1 LNTRPESTR
10 PRFLISLALLL
21 GLFAI
26 VRMATLSAET
36 PTLVGDDFD
45 AAFAPSDD
53 PNAAD
58 SAKGSG
64 STTIDSNEKGK
75 SPATL
80 PTSAST
86 SATDGE
92 KAASTKP
99 LVTINRSTPASVNDL
114 RTIQSAIQQ
123 ATEKGLPATVGVR
136 INGTFGSGVIV
147 TEDGYVLT
155 AGHVVARPGRDAT
168 IIMPDGK
175 EHKAK
180 TLGMNANMD
189 SGMLKITDEGK
200 YPHVELGHSA
210 DLKIGQWC
218 ITLGHPN
225 GLQLNR
231 PPVLRAGRIL
241 TMRDD
246 AIETDCTIVGGDSGG
261 PLLDTNGRVIG
272 IHSRIS
278 DDVIDNYH
286 VPIDTFRDTWDH
298 LAAGDQWGDGPRP
311 GGSVLG
317 INGRTDPK
325 GCRLARV
332 FPDYPAYKAGL
343 QVGDIIVGFGD
354 ESIKNLDDLQ
364 VLLNK
369 HKPGEEITLSVL
381 KGGDQKQDVK
391 VKLARPE

>member
-1 LNTRPESTR
+1 
-10 PRFLISLALLL
+10 
-21 GLFAI
+21 
-26 VRMATLSAET
+26 
-36 PTLVGDDFD
+36 
-45 AAFAPSDD
+45 
-53 PNAAD
+53 
-58 SAKGSG
+58 
-64 STTIDSNEKGK
+64 
-75 SPATL
+75 
-80 PTSAST
+80 
-86 SATDGE
+86 
-92 KAASTKP
+92 
-99 LVTINRSTPASVNDL
+99 
-114 RTIQSAIQQ
+114 
-123 ATEKGLPATVGVR
+123 
-136 INGTFGSGVIV
+136 
-147 TEDGYVLT
+147 
-155 AGHVVARPGRDAT
+155 
-168 IIMPDGK
+168 
-175 EHKAK
+175 
-180 TLGMNANMD
+180 MNANMD

-225 GLQLNR
+225 GLQPNR

-298 LAAGDQWGDGPRP
+298 LAAGDQWGDGPHR

-354 ESIKNLDDLQ
+354 DTIKNLDDLQ

-369 HKPGEEITLSVL
+369 HKPGEEITLAVL